1 MEWKRSS
8 HSMMLSWKLGLC
20 RAKREVMRFS
30 DSRVSQHL
38 LTDYFQTLKKERE
51 RKKRTSVVWD
61 FLLPV
66 TKSIF
71 NYLIIISNPI
81 IIHFFILVF
90 FLKNFANLIARAIKV
105 PWNSYPW
112 LICKTS
118 KDIIIW
124 GFIHL
129 NLVHYQLWELKWN
142 NYISCSIY

>member
-1 MEWKRSS
+1 
-8 HSMMLSWKLGLC
+8 
-20 RAKREVMRFS
+20 MRFS

-51 RKKRTSVVWD
+51 KKNRRTSVVWD

-81 IIHFFILVF
+81 IIHFFILF

-105 PWNSYPW
+105 P
-112 LICKTS
+112 
-118 KDIIIW
+118 
-124 GFIHL
+124 
-129 NLVHYQLWELKWN
+129 
-142 NYISCSIY
+142 

>member
-1 MEWKRSS
+1 
-8 HSMMLSWKLGLC
+8 
-20 RAKREVMRFS
+20 MRFS

-90 FLKNFANLIARAIKV
+90 FFKELCKSNSKGYKSSLKFL
-105 PWNSYPW
+105 PMTY
-112 LICKTS
+112 L
-118 KDIIIW
+118 
-124 GFIHL
+124 
-129 NLVHYQLWELKWN
+129 
-142 NYISCSIY
+142 

>member
-1 MEWKRSS
+1 
-8 HSMMLSWKLGLC
+8 
-20 RAKREVMRFS
+20 MRFS

-105 PWNSYPW
+105 P
-112 LICKTS
+112 
-118 KDIIIW
+118 
-124 GFIHL
+124 
-129 NLVHYQLWELKWN
+129 
-142 NYISCSIY
+142 